1 MRDFEALQIGFQRH
15 LDSEVELFAF
25 ERLNGFYDLAPIHLE
40 GVGAVVANAMAEQ
53 EHDSV
58 VRQAIQD
65 VLGPRVVGRSVSFV
79 PSRSERAIVSLLN
92 NMHIVHKI
100 SRAIG
105 TVRHDNPHHITST
118 TIKASAHSQTKTMRF
133 SIVTFDN
140 YFAFDAR
147 TKERRFNLAMSY
159 HGFDALPARGNY
171 DAEHFSAST
180 ISVMRRSWS

>member
-65 VLGPRVVGRSVSFV
+65 VLGPRVVGGSVSFV
-79 PSRSERAIVSLLN
+79 PSRSKCAIVSLL
-92 NMHIVHKI
+92 
-100 SRAIG
+100 
-105 TVRHDNPHHITST
+105 D
-118 TIKASAHSQTKTMRF
+118 
-133 SIVTFDN
+133 
-140 YFAFDAR
+140 
-147 TKERRFNLAMSY
+147 
-159 HGFDALPARGNY
+159 
-171 DAEHFSAST
+171 DAEVVNQITWRIRTVSS
-180 ISVMRRSWS
+180 